1 MQYSN
6 NRGGPQNQ
14 GQQGNYQP
22 QQPQQ
27 GYGMGS
33 RAGYYGQQGQGSASG
48 NNVRPT
54 VMPPGQGNQWRGQ
67 RPTFGSGNGLRGNNN
82 PMASIGRQN
91 QNRPN
96 PYGDVSKWDANAWQN
111 MVGQVQQKQQND
123 QNFRRPGSQMRAQQQ
138 RGGYGQPGSY
148 NDNRMANRQMM
159 QQQMQQRQMQQQGG
173 RGGRGGYGQQS
184 MAGQFSPQMQQRQMQ
199 QQMQQRQMQQ
209 QMQQRGGGGGMAGY
223 GNGTNR
229 GMGLPGMGGYNR
241 NRGQGMSQNGV
252 GRMASLAALS
262 GGF

>member
-6 NRGGPQNQ
+6 NWGGPQQQ

-33 RAGYYGQQGQGSASG
+33 RAGYYGQQGQGMPYG

-82 PMASIGRQN
+82 PMANIDWQN

-111 MVGQVQQKQQND
+111 MVGQVQQNQQND
-123 QNFRRPGSQMRAQQQ
+123 QDFGSPGSQIRAQQQ

-159 QQQMQQRQMQQQGG
+159 QQQMAYRQMMQQQQQMQQQQMQQ
-173 RGGRGGYGQQS
+173 RGGYGQQIANAMTGS
-184 MAGQFSPQMQQRQMQ
+184 SGRGNYGQQRQM
-199 QQMQQRQMQQ
+199 MQQ
-209 QMQQRGGGGGMAGY
+209 QMQQRGGQGGY

-229 GMGLPGMGGYNR
+229 GMGLPGAGGYNR
-241 NRGQGMSQNGV
+241 NRGQGMSQNDV